1 MKEENYNDLSNTDLK
16 LRLKNINDEY
26 ESLKITLSKTIES
39 MKLLTNKYKDCQG
52 VLDKRTNFG
61 IF

>member
-1 MKEENYNDLSNTDLK
+1 MKEENYNDLSNSDLK

-39 MKLLTNKYKDCQG
+39 MKLLTNKYKVCQ
-52 VLDKRTNFG
+52 VLLDKRTNFA

>member
-1 MKEENYNDLSNTDLK
+1 MKEENYNDLSNSDLK

-39 MKLLTNKYKDCQG
+39 MKLFTN
-52 VLDKRTNFG
+52 
-61 IF
+61 